1 MVRIVAVIPA
11 KGHSSRVP
19 KKNFRSFHGEASLLD
34 IKIQQCK
41 ASGAFDA
48 IYVSSDAEHGRAVAE
63 SHGVEFLLR
72 DPRLC
77 LDETPWSEV
86 LTGVLHQLP
95 EDDEVLVAWC
105 PPTSPLFSRYGEAIQ
120 ALREQTNHDS
130 LMTVTKFQHYF
141 LGPDLLPLNFQFGV
155 WASFSQKLRPL
166 YQMNCALW
174 LAPKRLMLANRF
186 QTGDRPFFMET
197 SMFDGV
203 DIDTMEEFELAQM
216 LFAKRVSPTA
226 GTFSD

>member
-1 MVRIVAVIPA
+1 MRVVAIIPA
-11 KGHSSRVP
+11 KGHSTRVP
-19 KKNFRSFHGEASLLD
+19 EKNFRPFYQDQSLVD
-34 IKIQQCK
+34 IKIRQCK
-41 ASGAFDA
+41 ESGIFDS
-48 IYVSSDAEHGRAVAE
+48 IFLSSDDERGRSAAE
-63 SHGVEFLLR
+63 SQEVNFLKR

-86 LTGVLHQLP
+86 LTGVLQQLP
-95 EDDEVLVAWC
+95 ENDDVWVAWC
-105 PPTSPLFSRYGEAIQ
+105 PPTSPLFTRYAEAVRLLQ
-120 ALREQTNHDS
+120 QNDSNDS
-130 LMTVTKFQHYF
+130 LMSVTKLQHFF

-197 SMFDGV
+197 TMVEGV
-203 DIDTMEEFELAQM
+203 DIDTIEEFKLAQ
-216 LFAKRVSPTA
+216 LLYANRSSLSVESPL
-226 GTFSD
+226 